1 MSEKVLS
8 NPKSLSQYPDA
19 SSQFQSHLHL
29 LPVVGERDEEFNN
42 DVVGGADLE
51 VKHES

>member
-8 NPKSLSQYPDA
+8 NPKSFSQYQDA
-19 SSQFQSHLHL
+19 SSQFQSNLHL
-29 LPVVGERDEEFNN
+29 LPVVGERDEEMNN

-51 VKHES
+51 V